1 VRIGITAVAARKA
14 GGSTLILENVVRRL
28 PGLASHPTFRIY
40 TSLPLVRRLAQIFDI
55 EADEGTGGSSN
66 PVEHL
71 VGVTRTKERT
81 DPIKHQNVELV
92 PVELGSGLDR
102 LVWDQVVYPKELRKW
117 RADISVNALGF
128 GPAVLGVPQ
137 VTFLQD
143 STYFCDWR
151 GFQRTFPERLRIAAL
166 RQLLLAVIK
175 RSSRV
180 VVPSEALRDAVDLA
194 TKSKLSDRLI
204 VLRDAFEM
212 SDVESALQDSP
223 NQESTKNESR
233 RRPFRILYLSHLESH
248 KAHSMLPSVAR
259 HLRDRLSAV
268 PVPTDTSGIS
278 SPFSSPDGKG
288 PEQRGGP
295 GAFEIVVAVD
305 REDNPRLY
313 DAFVCEIERQE
324 VANCFEI
331 HPRLPRAKVT
341 ELLADADAF
350 LFPSLCESF
359 GYPLVEAGSVGL
371 PVVAADTPINR
382 EMLGPDALY
391 FPPLRAEIAAE
402 RLARLILDPSLR
414 DSCAESIGRH
424 QRRILIGWDEYTR
437 RLVEILEE
445 AKAVG

>member
-1 VRIGITAVAARKA
+1 M
-14 GGSTLILENVVRRL
+14 ENLVRRL
-28 PGLASHPTFRIY
+28 PGLASQHTFRIY
-40 TSLPLVRRLAQIFDI
+40 TSAPLVRRLAQILDI
-55 EADEGTGGSSN
+55 EADAGTGRSSN
-66 PVEHL
+66 PVDDR
-71 VGVTRTKERT
+71 VVVTHTKERA

-151 GFQRTFPERLRIAAL
+151 GFQRTLSERLRIAAM
-166 RQLLLAVIK
+166 RQLLLAVMK
-175 RSSRV
+175 RSCKV
-180 VVPSEALRDAVDLA
+180 VVPSEALRDAVDRA
-194 TKSKLSDRLI
+194 TKSKLGERLI
-204 VLRDAFEM
+204 VLRDAFEL
-212 SDVESALQDSP
+212 SEVESALGGSP
-223 NQESTKNESR
+223 NRELAKDESR

-248 KAHSMLPSVAR
+248 KAHSMLPVIAR
-259 HLRDRLSAV
+259 HLKDRLPAV
-268 PVPTDTSGIS
+268 AVPTDASGIAPPPPS
-278 SPFSSPDGKG
+278 SDGKEPDPVG
-288 PEQRGGP
+288 VV
-295 GAFEIVVAVD
+295 GAFEIVVAID

-313 DAFVCEIERQE
+313 DAFVCEIERQQ
-324 VANCFEI
+324 VADCFEI
-331 HPRLPRAKVT
+331 HPRLPRAKVM

-359 GYPLVEAGSVGL
+359 GYPLVEAGSAGL

-382 EMLGPDALY
+382 EMLGPNALY

-402 RLARLILDPSLR
+402 RLGRLILDPSLR
-414 DSCAESIGRH
+414 DSCADGIGRH

-445 AKAVG
+445 AKAVC